1 MSGEAA
7 HTFVA
12 NIPASV
18 RSKQKLLRILADQL
32 QFPAYFGNN
41 WDALEE
47 CLRDL
52 SWLPAGNIEIHH
64 RDIPLPLAVRTDGLI
79 RKFLRPRLPSGRI
92 QTSVVWS
99 VSFPRIAGRKFC
111 RSAHKNPARLPPRL
125 AADEPG
131 DYKRLRSDTYQVIH
145 LAPR

>member
-7 HTFVA
+7 NTFVA
-12 NIPASV
+12 YIPASV

-52 SWLPAGNIEIHH
+52 SWLPAGNVEIHH
-64 RDIPLPLAVRTDGLI
+64 RDIPFPPGSQDRRIYLQILEAASAFWANSNI
-79 RKFLRPRLPSGRI
+79 RRLER
-92 QTSVVWS
+92 V
-99 VSFPRIAGRKFC
+99 FPADC
-111 RSAHKNPARLPPRL
+111 QAEVL
-125 AADEPG
+125 AA
-131 DYKRLRSDTYQVIH
+131 S
-145 LAPR
+145 A

>member
-1 MSGEAA
+1 MSGDAA
-7 HTFVA
+7 NTFVA

-64 RDIPLPLAVRTDGLI
+64 RDIPLPPGSQDRRTYLQI
-79 RKFLRPRLPSGRI
+79 L
-92 QTSVVWS
+92 
-99 VSFPRIAGRKFC
+99 
-111 RSAHKNPARLPPRL
+111 RSASTFWANSNLRRLECVFPAHCQAEVLS
-125 AADEPG
+125 
-131 DYKRLRSDTYQVIH
+131 LR
-145 LAPR
+145 A

>member
-7 HTFVA
+7 NTFVA

-52 SWLPAGNIEIHH
+52 SWLPAGNIELHH
-64 RDIPLPLAVRTDGLI
+64 RDIPLPPGSQDRRIYLQILEAASTFWAKSNVRRLECIFPANCQAEVLASR
-79 RKFLRPRLPSGRI
+79 
-92 QTSVVWS
+92 
-99 VSFPRIAGRKFC
+99 A
-111 RSAHKNPARLPPRL
+111 
-125 AADEPG
+125 
-131 DYKRLRSDTYQVIH
+131 
-145 LAPR
+145 